1 VPPCDASGVSIHAAL
16 TRGAFVVDERLSI
29 VGADLLNSF
38 ARRRAPH
45 EHAAV
50 SPAAPAKS
58 VLARPVKIT
67 AAFDGR

>member
-1 VPPCDASGVSIHAAL
+1 MAIRREPPSQVRTPRNVPA
-16 TRGAFVVDERLSI
+16 VDERLSI
-29 VGADLLNSF
+29 VGVDLLKGY

-45 EHAAV
+45 DHAAV

-58 VLARPVKIT
+58 VLARPVETT